1 MEEAFLKS
9 LFDLASA
16 IIKILQSHGKE
27 NQIHFFDR
35 VYFKYNFELF
45 EYDNGVKRCSY
56 SKDFFTKKE
65 WYLIEQ
71 SIFIEKN
78 IEPIEEFKNSFRL
91 LSHRNKMNEGAVT
104 HNLQLFCLSI
114 IKDYPQ
120 IPTESL
126 IAKNISTFVK
136 DLDGETNNIE
146 TEVWL
151 DGISTESET
160 EICDFVLLRPPIK
173 HDFEKE
179 HPVDE
184 LIGSIKSSKLHF
196 PKSILKITTR
206 GIGYKNSHSKLA
218 ELLSLFRLYKLG
230 SVIDINY
237 FSTNDSIINKS
248 YNYKN
253 NTNNSSHYSY
263 SLAKQEFRLFHDFI
277 DRLLSPIAS
286 IYSNSLSSNNFI
298 LLSIGH
304 FEEALIK
311 FSSYERSIAS
321 AISSLETLLFK
332 DNEESELSHR
342 LSQRM
347 AVMLRVY
354 GFPPIEVYNKLVTA
368 YRIRSK
374 YVHGSPIDDKE
385 KESIHLLTQTILNY
399 TRIIIVIMVQLF
411 NKIEK
416 DSLISKIDNSLLDE
430 KANDRLKSVLSELI
444 VPIS

>member
-1 MEEAFLKS
+1 MEEAFFKS
-9 LFDLASA
+9 LFDLASTT
-16 IIKILQSHGKE
+16 IKILQSHGKE
-27 NQIHFFDR
+27 NQVHFFDR

-45 EYDNGVKRCSY
+45 EYNKGVNRCSY

-65 WYLIEQ
+65 WHIIEQ
-71 SIFIEKN
+71 SIFIEKY
-78 IEPIEEFKNSFRL
+78 IEPIEEFKSSFSL
-91 LSHRNKMNEGAVT
+91 LSHRNKLNDGAVT

-114 IKDYPQ
+114 IKDYPK

-126 IAKNISTFVK
+126 VAKNISTFVK

-151 DGISTESET
+151 DGISTESEI
-160 EICDFVLLRPPIK
+160 EICDFVFLRSPIK
-173 HDFEKE
+173 QDFERE
-179 HPVDE
+179 SPVDE
-184 LIGSIKSSKLHF
+184 LIGSYKSSELHF

-206 GIGYKNSHSKLA
+206 GISYKNSLSKLT
-218 ELLSLFRLYKLG
+218 ELLLLFRLYKLG
-230 SVIDINY
+230 SVVDIKY

-253 NTNNSSHYSY
+253 NTNNSAHYSY
-263 SLAKQEFRLFHDFI
+263 YLAKQEFSFFRDFI
-277 DRLLSPIAS
+277 VKLLSPITT
-286 IYSNSLSSNNFI
+286 IYNNSLSSHNFI

-347 AVMLRVY
+347 AVILRAY
-354 GFPPIEVYNKLVTA
+354 NFPPIEVYNKLVTA

-399 TRIIIVIMVQLF
+399 TRIIIVIMVQLCE
-411 NKIEK
+411 KIEK
-416 DSLISKIDNSLLDE
+416 DSLIGKIDNSLLDE
-430 KANDRLKSVLSELI
+430 KANDRLKSILSELI